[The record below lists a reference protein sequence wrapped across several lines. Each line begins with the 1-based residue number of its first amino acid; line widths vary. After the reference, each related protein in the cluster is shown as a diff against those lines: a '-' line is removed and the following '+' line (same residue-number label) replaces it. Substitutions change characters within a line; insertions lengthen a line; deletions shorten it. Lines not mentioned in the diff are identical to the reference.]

1 MQLATLLM
9 RLMELVGASRAQHV
23 CECAH
28 KIGKIIRRNP
38 SGALSGDVG
47 WTLVPQRKK
56 FEAGCKRC
64 DIISAP

>member
-1 MQLATLLM
+1 MQLATFLM
-9 RLMELVGASRAQHV
+9 RLMELVGASRVQHV

-47 WTLVPQRKK
+47 WTLGPAKEEDRGKV
-56 FEAGCKRC
+56 
-64 DIISAP
+64 